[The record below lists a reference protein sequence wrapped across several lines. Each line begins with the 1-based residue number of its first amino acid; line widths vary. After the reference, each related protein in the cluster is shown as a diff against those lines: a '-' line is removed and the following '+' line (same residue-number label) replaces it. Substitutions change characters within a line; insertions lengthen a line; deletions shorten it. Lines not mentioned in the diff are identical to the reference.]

1 MIHICPESST
11 PVCCRAE
18 SSHALEEL
26 RRQLEARLVC
36 PMSTPHVLPGS
47 FCDLPRGQT
56 ADNNCQTVFG
66 RSRDNDDGGGREHAG
81 WLVGFRTGQT
91 HFAGVTGT
99 KAARAMSRCCM
110 IWSFHL
116 YGRGILSSCERPRF
130 KFHCWALM
138 GDFVLV
144 SVRRPRLLS
153 TLALRRYG
161 GGGKRARWVGPI
173 NESPAP
179 KA

>member
-11 PVCCRAE
+11 PVCRAE

-66 RSRDNDDGGGREHAG
+66 RSRDNDDGDGRRGTCRVVGGFSDGANTLCRGDWHKSSQG
-81 WLVGFRTGQT
+81 HV
-91 HFAGVTGT
+91 
-99 KAARAMSRCCM
+99 AAVA
-110 IWSFHL
+110 
-116 YGRGILSSCERPRF
+116 
-130 KFHCWALM
+130 
-138 GDFVLV
+138 
-144 SVRRPRLLS
+144 
-153 TLALRRYG
+153 
-161 GGGKRARWVGPI
+161 
-173 NESPAP
+173 
-179 KA
+179 